1 MRNQTRWNIYFS
13 NRLWKPRLWHNLK
26 INFLMRHDARGRFGQ
41 KRTGTRKFKRCA
53 TFFSE
58 GRGGKEKSKWWK
70 RWRTWEEGEE
80 ERGRRSRFTFYEV
93 NWMGSSLPLPSSC
106 RKITYNDGGGT
117 EPMEAQNGY
126 YLRRR
131 RHSWLSFWFTS
142 CPLDLILA
150 STTRSTPP
158 PPPPPP
164 EWLAVRIF
172 KLRRKE
178 LTSVDACF
186 EGRIERVNVEV

>member
-1 MRNQTRWNIYFS
+1 MHVAGLGKRELERENSRDAQRF
-13 NRLWKPRLWHNLK
+13 
-26 INFLMRHDARGRFGQ
+26 FLGERGEREEQMIG
-41 KRTGTRKFKRCA
+41 
-53 TFFSE
+53 
-58 GRGGKEKSKWWK
+58 K

-80 ERGRRSRFTFYEV
+80 EGRRRSRFTFYEV

-172 KLRRKE
+172 KLQRKE
-178 LTSVDACF
+178 LTSVDTCF